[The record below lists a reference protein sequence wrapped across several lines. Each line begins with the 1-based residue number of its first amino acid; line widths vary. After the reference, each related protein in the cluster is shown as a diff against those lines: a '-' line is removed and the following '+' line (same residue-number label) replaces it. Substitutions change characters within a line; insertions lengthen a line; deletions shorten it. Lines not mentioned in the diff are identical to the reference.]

1 MVLLS
6 TSSGSVE
13 VAAAAGPPAS
23 PRGLVVVLRLRA
35 GLAPGAACRPL
46 LQAEEAV
53 VRRGGGEERVLL
65 GDHARLLVVGRVSLA
80 QHQAAGGASSG
91 REHSRKSIGLLFI
104 NLLCVFSKF
113 CVPLIG
119 QNSP

>member
-13 VAAAAGPPAS
+13 VAAAAGPPAAS
-23 PRGLVVVLRLRA
+23 RGLVVVLRLRA
-35 GLAPGAACRPL
+35 GLAPGAACRP

-80 QHQAAGGASSG
+80 QHQAAGGWGSSG

-104 NLLCVFSKF
+104 ILLCVFS
-113 CVPLIG
+113 
-119 QNSP
+119 